1 MENYLSMNIEVE
13 NPQLY
18 LGMKEN
24 LKSQPK
30 NWRKSENH
38 TR

>member
-1 MENYLSMNIEVE
+1 MENYLSLNIEVE

-18 LGMKEN
+18 VGMKEN

-30 NWRKSENH
+30 N
-38 TR
+38 